1 MPKNKRGKKIKPGI
15 KAAKTKKQ
23 IERVFEKYNERM
35 RKNGIRWN
43 RQTASKIVKLSKR
56 EKTSF
61 KNQIEN
67 KIKKSFSSKTY
78 YVKRKYGAD
87 IQDAREIVR
96 DRIINK
102 IPYSEN
108 PIIKAEKEIEDF
120 LEDIKPM
127 TGLIAFVDLKNESDK
142 PDIEFVIFEGTK
154 YTKEKFTENIP
165 SFRQRLKDLCTEL
178 NINFDYARISFVYK
192 IEIRNNILIIN
203 LLPSS
208 QIKNIVTDTERANQ

>member
-1 MPKNKRGKKIKPGI
+1 
-15 KAAKTKKQ
+15 
-23 IERVFEKYNERM
+23 M